1 MDATSTSPS
10 TTGSGSTFLNAS
22 CGCLSITRLLRF
34 LDGKA
39 YRQGD
44 TRAVRTK
51 KVTVTFM
58 SLCLFLA
65 AFLMNTFALIGGID
79 PARFSFILVYVYG
92 VICLGAVIVILKTGS
107 ERVTN
112 IIGHMQ
118 LFLLSLILFNTG
130 IDHGIQVHK
139 ADGTVLNSSTMI
151 VPPIFPALAAFIYRT
166 KLTTLV
172 WGAFPPSVFWILFAV
187 NGARPG
193 DDDFFATIVNLASM
207 SATTC
212 LITLCLA
219 YFGAAAL
226 VLVERAAD
234 AKSRMKQAV
243 RDAIVE
249 RNANAAKSRFVA
261 VMSHEIRNP
270 LQAVLLQLEM
280 LETTSL
286 SLQQLDYVKGIG
298 RASQV
303 LLAIVNDV
311 LDVTKIESGVI
322 ALESAEFNVREAC
335 EFTLQ
340 TVAPQAARKDIALF
354 LSFPPEL
361 SPWVRGDV
369 TRVRQVL
376 HNLLGNALKFTSD
389 GEVEVSVTRGTAVK
403 PSTVGTA
410 YEWTFS
416 VRDSGIG
423 INSEG
428 QQKLF
433 REFSQ
438 VDESTTRE
446 YGGTGLGLFIC
457 KQLSELMGGT
467 VSVESEL
474 GVGSTFHVSFVLEES
489 TEKAKHEDRSPPIA
503 ISSTSIAWNCFM
515 FGRNRAFVES
525 TCQYLRYFFASATDA
540 HVRGLNNASTVAS
553 TMRASLAQLKDTEN
567 ARIILLVD
575 RGTVETAQEKEM
587 LRDVLKLAETHRD
600 RFVPVLVAHDPAAAV
615 RQQYIQEGWR
625 HLVQKPVMLAQ
636 LCTTLADAVDTNH
649 PGNIGTPISASR
661 RNSSKRSSRSS
672 NRSPS
677 RSPARVMRGK
687 RADDASSGQH
697 TLTRGKRLESFG
709 DEDAAR
715 AAASGAPLVMVV
727 DDFQLVRDLVRKV
740 IASLGYRTQVAAN
753 GAEAL
758 EAIKSN
764 YTGYSMVMM
773 DCEMPVMDGFA
784 ATEAIRAYESEH
796 NVPEALRLPVCA
808 MTANA
813 MREDVAKCMRIGMDD
828 FLSKPVK
835 RGDLQAKLELRA
847 RKVKLLDTGDYL
859 MASPIRPDLGGPS
872 RSESLGKKGSN
883 RSKRRKAKDKHPG
896 DPGDS
901 RTAAKPPV
909 VPDGP

>member
-1 MDATSTSPS
+1 MSFALALA
-10 TTGSGSTFLNAS
+10 TFLIN
-22 CGCLSITRLLRF
+22 G
-34 LDGKA
+34 
-39 YRQGD
+39 
-44 TRAVRTK
+44 
-51 KVTVTFM
+51 
-58 SLCLFLA
+58 A
-65 AFLMNTFALIGGID
+65 ALVGGIS
-79 PARFSFILVYVYG
+79 PANGSFIAIYIYG
-92 VICLGAVIVILKTGS
+92 ALCIGVFVAIMKTGS
-107 ERVTN
+107 ERLTN
-112 IIGHMQ
+112 IVGHVQ
-118 LFLLSLILFNTG
+118 LFLLSCILFNTG
-130 IDHGIQVHK
+130 ISHGMQVHK
-139 ADGTVLNSSTMI
+139 EDGTILNQAILI
-151 VPPIFPALAAFIYRT
+151 VPPVFPALAAFIYRT
-166 KLTTLV
+166 KRSTLV
-172 WGAFPPSVFWILFAV
+172 WGAFPPTVFWIIFALK
-187 NGARPG
+187 GARPG
-193 DDDFFATIVNLASM
+193 DDDFFAILVNLVGM
-207 SATTC
+207 SITTL
-212 LITLCLA
+212 LITVCLA

-226 VLVERAAD
+226 ALVERAAD
-234 AKSRMKQAV
+234 AKSKMRQAV
-243 RDAIVE
+243 RDAIIE

-280 LETTSL
+280 LETTTL

-340 TVAPQAARKDIALF
+340 TVAPAAARKDIALF
-354 LSFPPEL
+354 LSFPADL

-376 HNLLGNALKFTSD
+376 HNLLGNALKFTMD
-389 GEVEVSVTRGTAVK
+389 GEVEVAVSRGSTEQ

-416 VRDSGIG
+416 VRDTGIG

-474 GVGSTFHVSFVLEES
+474 GVGSTFHVSFLLEES
-489 TEKAKHEDRSPPIA
+489 TTKSKHEDRSPPVA
-503 ISSTSIAWNCFM
+503 ISSTTIAWNCFM
-515 FGRNRAFVES
+515 FGRNRSFVES
-525 TCQYLRYFFASATDA
+525 TCEYLRYFFASAKDA
-540 HVRGLNNASTVAS
+540 HVRGLNNASTVVS
-553 TMRASLAQLKDTEN
+553 TMRASLAQLKDTDN

-575 RGTVETAQEKEM
+575 RGTNETAQEKEM
-587 LRDVLKLAETHRD
+587 LREVLKLADTHRGK
-600 RFVPVLVAHDPAAAV
+600 FVPVLVAHDPAAAV
-615 RQQYIQEGWR
+615 RQQYIEEGWR

-636 LCTTLADAVDTNH
+636 LCTTLADAVDTDH
-649 PGNIGTPISASR
+649 PGNIGTPSR
-661 RNSSKRSSRSS
+661 RNSVSKSSHRG
-672 NRSPS
+672 SPS
-677 RSPARVMRGK
+677 RSPMRVPRGK
-687 RADDASSGQH
+687 RADNADSGQH

-709 DEDAAR
+709 DEE
-715 AAASGAPLVMVV
+715 AAASAAASAPLVLVV

-764 YTGYSMVMM
+764 YTAYSMVMM
-773 DCEMPVMDGFA
+773 DCEMPVMDGFG
-784 ATEAIRAYESEH
+784 ATEAIRAYESSKE
-796 NVPEALRLPVCA
+796 VPEALRLPICA

-835 RGDLQAKLELRA
+835 RDDLKGKLELRA
-847 RKVKLLDTGDYL
+847 RKVVQTEEGAFVIDESANLKDQ
-859 MASPIRPDLGGPS
+859 
-872 RSESLGKKGSN
+872 SEPLAKNKSG
-883 RSKRRKAKDKHPG
+883 RSKRRKGKDKQPG

-901 RTAAKPPV
+901 RTSAKPPQ
-909 VPDGP
+909 VPEGP